1 MSEVGA
7 GVTDLVLGAVLVG
20 CAAWMR
26 RTPGVHRYWALV
38 WWSAGA
44 GAFAG
49 AAHHLVFSG
58 SPRAADLS
66 WVVVGVLV
74 AVALSYLLAA
84 TATATLD
91 ERWARVVIRVRV
103 AGLLAY
109 AAWMVI
115 IGIGRTAP
123 LVLCE
128 SVTMAAIVGLWC
140 YGWYAGRPE
149 AGRVLVAM
157 AVLAL
162 SAVLFV
168 LPAWIFPTSIG
179 LDARSLQHLAQIPG
193 VLLLSWVVVD
203 AAQLRAWAAGRRQ
216 SPGGRCRVCVKA
228 TGAGIVS
235 PLGSTGR
242 RRPKAST
249 RFGST
254 A

>member
-49 AAHHLVFSG
+49 AAHHLLFSG

-109 AAWMVI
+109 AAWMVV
-115 IGIGRTAP
+115 IGIGRTGP

-128 SVTMAAIVGLWC
+128 SVTMAANVGLWC

-162 SAVLFV
+162 SAVPFA

-193 VLLLSWVVVD
+193 VLLLSRVVVD
-203 AAQLRAWAAGRRQ
+203 AARTAASVGPRPTSVPRR
-216 SPGGRCRVCVKA
+216 
-228 TGAGIVS
+228 
-235 PLGSTGR
+235 
-242 RRPKAST
+242 
-249 RFGST
+249 
-254 A
+254 

>member
-1 MSEVGA
+1 MNEVGA

-20 CAAWMR
+20 CASWMR
-26 RTPGVHRYWALV
+26 RTPGVHRYWALM

-58 SPRAADLS
+58 SPLAADLS

-84 TATATLD
+84 TATANLD
-91 ERWARVVIRVRV
+91 ERLARTVIRARV

-109 AAWMVI
+109 AAWMGIV
-115 IGIGRTAP
+115 GIGRTAP

-140 YGWYAGRPE
+140 YGRYAGRPE
-149 AGRVLVAM
+149 AGRVLVAI

-162 SAVLFV
+162 SAVFIV
-168 LPAWIFPTSIG
+168 LPSQVFPTSVG

-193 VLLLSWVVVD
+193 VLLLARVVVD
-203 AAQLRAWAAGRRQ
+203 AAQPTPGVPRTPIRR
-216 SPGGRCRVCVKA
+216 
-228 TGAGIVS
+228 
-235 PLGSTGR
+235 
-242 RRPKAST
+242 
-249 RFGST
+249 
-254 A
+254 

>member
-7 GVTDLVLGAVLVG
+7 GVTDLVLGTVLVG
-20 CAAWMR
+20 CAAWLR
-26 RTPGVHRYWALV
+26 RIPGVHRYWALI

-44 GAFAG
+44 AAFAG
-49 AAHHLVFSG
+49 AAHHLVFSS

-109 AAWMVI
+109 AAWMAI
-115 IGIGRTAP
+115 AGIGRTAP
-123 LVLCE
+123 LVLSE
-128 SVTMAAIVGLWC
+128 SLTMAAIVGLWC

-149 AGRVLVAM
+149 AGRMLVTIG
-157 AVLAL
+157 VLAL
-162 SAVLFV
+162 SAVFFV
-168 LPAWIFPTSIG
+168 LPAGIFPASVG

-193 VLLLSWVVVD
+193 VLLLTRVVAD
-203 AAQLRAWAAGRRQ
+203 AADPAPAL
-216 SPGGRCRVCVKA
+216 P
-228 TGAGIVS
+228 
-235 PLGSTGR
+235 
-242 RRPKAST
+242 RRPTSVP
-249 RFGST
+249 RR
-254 A
+254 

>member
-20 CAAWMR
+20 CAGWLR
-26 RTPGVHRYWALV
+26 RTPGVHRYWALM

-44 GAFAG
+44 GALAG
-49 AAHHLVFSG
+49 AAHHLVFSH
-58 SPRAADLS
+58 SRLASDLS

-91 ERWARVVIRVRV
+91 ERWARAVIRVRV

-109 AAWMVI
+109 AAWMAI
-115 IGIGRTAP
+115 AGIGRTAP
-123 LVLCE
+123 LVLSE

-140 YGWYAGRPE
+140 YGLYVRRPE
-149 AGRVLVAM
+149 AGRVLIAL

-162 SAVLFV
+162 SAVFFV
-168 LPAWIFPTSIG
+168 LPAGIFPASVG

-193 VLLLSWVVVD
+193 VLLLSRVVLD
-203 AAQLRAWAAGRRQ
+203 NARSA
-216 SPGGRCRVCVKA
+216 PGEA
-228 TGAGIVS
+228 
-235 PLGSTGR
+235 
-242 RRPKAST
+242 RRPTSLP
-249 RFGST
+249 RR
-254 A
+254 

>member
-1 MSEVGA
+1 MSEVGP

-20 CAAWMR
+20 CAGRLR
-26 RTPGVHRYWALV
+26 RTPGVHRYWALML
-38 WWSAGA
+38 WSAGA

-91 ERWARVVIRVRV
+91 PRWARVVIRARV
-103 AGLLAY
+103 AGLLVY
-109 AAWMVI
+109 VAWMAI
-115 IGIGRTAP
+115 AGIGRTAP
-123 LVLCE
+123 LVLSE

-140 YGWYAGRPE
+140 YGRYAGRPE

-162 SAVLFV
+162 SAVFFV
-168 LPAWIFPTSIG
+168 LPARIFPASVG

-193 VLLLSWVVVD
+193 VLLLAWIVVD
-203 AAQLRAWAAGRRQ
+203 AAQQA
-216 SPGGRCRVCVKA
+216 
-228 TGAGIVS
+228 
-235 PLGSTGR
+235 
-242 RRPKAST
+242 RRPTSLP
-249 RFGST
+249 RR
-254 A
+254 